1 MLEWMHW
8 TWQSATGFAL
18 LFGLLG
24 ALAVLDSRVPSY
36 PRKGFLPME
45 TTRGDRVFLSIVLV
59 LLVMLAWLRVAPER
73 GFWGAGAA
81 AAVGVTVLL
90 LRG

>member
-1 MLEWMHW
+1 
-8 TWQSATGFAL
+8 
-18 LFGLLG
+18 
-24 ALAVLDSRVPSY
+24 
-36 PRKGFLPME
+36 ME

-59 LLVMLAWLRVAPER
+59 LLVVFAWLRVAPER
-73 GFWGAGAA
+73 GFWAAGAA